1 MDSLRLL
8 LEETQDS
15 EIKGNMDITTIY
27 NKDKEDVDTSEEETV
42 EVS

>member
-15 EIKGNMDITTIY
+15 EIRGNMDITTIY